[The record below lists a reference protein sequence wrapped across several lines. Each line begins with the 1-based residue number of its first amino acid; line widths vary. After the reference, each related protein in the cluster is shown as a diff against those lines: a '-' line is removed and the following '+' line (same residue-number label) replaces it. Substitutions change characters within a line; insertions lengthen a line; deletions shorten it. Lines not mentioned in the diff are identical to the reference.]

1 MVSDSRLSQQGQ
13 DRQAKT
19 TNPILQDVAAMGRFV
34 ADSFRHP
41 LETANSVGPT
51 LSELTLGFVGE
62 SFVPERDIRDLTGQ
76 VVFVTGGNAGL
87 GKETILQLARH
98 RPACIYLGARN
109 EDKARDAI
117 ADIQAQLSSPV
128 EIKYVPLDLAS
139 FKSIHAAAERFTAE
153 CHRLDLLILNAG
165 IMAHDAVTTEDGFE
179 IQFGTNHVGH
189 FLLTQLLLP
198 TLLRTV
204 KDVGPAAD
212 VRVITLSSVAHKAA
226 PGFDVMT
233 STPALLGSNT
243 WLRYGA
249 SKAAN
254 ILFAAELARRYP
266 EITSVSV
273 HPGAVASNLYET
285 AKASN
290 SVQHYAIATFS
301 GLAMRSVRTGAF
313 NQLWAAGVSRE
324 SLINGAYYTPVG
336 IVQKHNRYA
345 TDAELGKR
353 LWAWT
358 DEAIGKASKS

>member
-1 MVSDSRLSQQGQ
+1 MASDSRPLQEQLS
-13 DRQAKT
+13 REAKA
-19 TNPILQDVAAMGRFV
+19 TNPILRDVTVMGRFV
-34 ADSFRHP
+34 ADSLRHP
-41 LETANSVGPT
+41 LETTSSIGPT
-51 LSELTLGFVGE
+51 LSELTLGFFGE

-98 RPACIYLGARN
+98 GPACIYLGARN
-109 EDKARDAI
+109 ETKAREAI
-117 ADIQAQLSSPV
+117 ADIQNHLSSPV
-128 EIKYVPLDLAS
+128 EIKYIQLDLAS
-139 FKSIHAAAERFTAE
+139 LKSIRAAAEIFTAE
-153 CHRLDLLILNAG
+153 CDRLDLLILNAG
-165 IMAHDAVTTEDGFE
+165 IMAHDAATTADGFE

-189 FLLTQLLLP
+189 FLLTKLLLP

-204 KDVGPAAD
+204 KDVDSAAD
-212 VRVITLSSVAHKAA
+212 VRVITLSSLAHKGA
-226 PGFDVMT
+226 PDFDVMT
-233 STPALLGSNT
+233 STSALLASNT

-290 SVQHYAIATFS
+290 VVQHYAIASFS

-313 NQLWAAGVSRE
+313 NQLWAAGVERKL
-324 SLINGAYYTPVG
+324 LISGAYYTPVG
-336 IVQKHNRYA
+336 NIQKHNRYA

-353 LWAWT
+353 LWEWT
-358 DEAIGKASKS
+358 EAAVEKASKS